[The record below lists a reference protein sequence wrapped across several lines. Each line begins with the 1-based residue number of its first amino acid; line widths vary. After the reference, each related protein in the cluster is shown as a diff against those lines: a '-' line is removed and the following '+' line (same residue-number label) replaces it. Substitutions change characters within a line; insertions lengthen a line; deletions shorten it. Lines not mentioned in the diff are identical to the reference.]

1 MYGEVPPLAVAE
13 KVTGCPACA
22 DVELI
27 VKLVERG
34 AGAGGETV
42 MICVM
47 VVWVM
52 LESVTISVT
61 VRDPTV
67 V

>member
-1 MYGEVPPLAVAE
+1 M
-13 KVTGCPACA
+13 TSCPACA

-34 AGAGGETV
+34 PGAGGETV

-52 LESVTISVT
+52 LESVTVSVT
-61 VRDPTV
+61 TRDPAV

>member
-1 MYGEVPPLAVAE
+1 M
-13 KVTGCPACA
+13 TGCPACA

-27 VKLVERG
+27 VKLVEKG
-34 AGAGGETV
+34 MGVDGETV
-42 MICVM
+42 MICAM

-52 LESVTISVT
+52 LESVTVSVT
-61 VRDPTV
+61 VRDPAV